1 MEVYSMTHLSKKAV
15 AIKCK
20 YDNRKS
26 KKLYGS
32 REDLAR
38 ENEWTATHSFRN
50 ACEIFKRNVH
60 LVNVS

>member
-1 MEVYSMTHLSKKAV
+1 MIIGKV
-15 AIKCK
+15 
-20 YDNRKS
+20 

-32 REDLAR
+32 REDVAR